1 MKSPSLDPAKT
12 HTRSHHVSLQMAARD
27 SPFLRA
33 NLNHFEDELEELLK
47 WVDGLIKAG
56 KGYAES
62 FLKMN
67 DYSLTLVSSF
77 ISHRRLSI
85 LGDTSVLDSF
95 AEALKTV
102 CSLNAQMADDFSD
115 NLVLPLQRYLREEI
129 KELREHRK
137 NHDRVTANYDAALL
151 RYSQLPKNKETSALH
166 EDSFVLF
173 EAKKAYIH
181 SNLNYADHVI
191 AFKNKMIYFFVQ
203 QLMLAMYTHMDYFEN
218 NFEVFLGMKTSMDA
232 LKVRIEERRR
242 ALPTQEEIL
251 SYKNALEEEALS
263 LARPKMADLSQNGS
277 KSRSDSPSLAPY
289 SKPVNGAVPSS
300 AATSSML
307 SQLPAS
313 AIPVYPT
320 EIEGY
325 LFKKNEK
332 KVWVRRYFLIK
343 KGSLFY
349 ANTYPNSKT
358 QRGAVLSTDAWTVAN
373 YSVRVDKT
381 EDRRC
386 VFEVYGA
393 KRSIKLQAES
403 DKEMMDWINVFEAA
417 RSAASK
423 SVSVLD
429 NFSALSSGGQSGL
442 KGNQLITTAASS
454 RAPSTRDATPEEDD
468 EDYDAVTKS
477 NFETEA
483 DEDAALEEAGE
494 VDDDAVEVTVE
505 DEGGE
510 DNLAENPIPFTDCP
524 IVYQDKGMEARN
536 KELHKLL
543 KSVPPTDYLIDSFGI
558 FLQRANLLQGKIYVT
573 QNRICFYS
581 NLMGIISVL
590 VIHLKD
596 VTSITRTKSGL
607 HKCINIETTK
617 APHQFK
623 TFLKDDEKTHFVI
636 SEAWKNATKTS
647 GRLTAQ
653 DLFDN
658 LTASEAKLD
667 EKDKTQQDGEDGS
680 SLAAAESLE
689 CGDGPASTEFDLP
702 EDTPPPSTNPS
713 CECPPADH
721 HEVKDQEFSL
731 NIPAKRAFE
740 LIFSNDRPET
750 NQLWSKLFASRNETN
765 VVSEAWVEPST
776 GTVLGDAPA
785 GAIASKSLNYIMP
798 MNNPMV
804 KLKEVGVESIFYLIK
819 RVEYFVY
826 VVEKRGCTPAAPYGD
841 NFTTITRYCITWTGK
856 NSCKISMYS
865 GVKFFKSPMVKGII
879 KQQAMGGSAGFS
891 ADFAKMIKS
900 EVNSA
905 LARENSSKSGGAGGN
920 AVEQEALAA
929 SDSGHAHDDSGVLSQ
944 VSESVL
950 PFGFSHSFFGQWGLV
965 GLLGLSIFL
974 NLYNA
979 FKSGPVTGG
988 NLISVSA
995 VESRCILAQH
1005 DSLDWRKE
1013 IAGTIKVGTFSEKSI
1028 LGYLKSHYP
1037 AWNVQNCNMSSVS
1050 PWLASMHHIAHFP
1063 PPPYHNESSKLAF
1076 QKLHAIQEA
1085 ANQARQEALQSLK
1098 WLDEVDRDIFWAG
1111 YWNWVADSVVA
1122 NENENKCKEIGSGAS
1137 KFIGGCARI
1146 RDPPFMDQLPGELL
1160 QEIAA
1165 WLDPH
1170 EIQVIGQLNRRC
1182 RHRCSIHALVAQPS
1196 FATRN
1201 LRVFAASKGATALK
1215 WLPMLKMKHLGVY
1228 YVAALFCMYGFRR
1241 GTLTFL
1247 AIGNEDG
1254 HRWFP
1259 GLTRSNLSRSD
1270 VMPDTFSP
1278 KLQGLVCQALP
1289 LSLQKVPPK
1298 ENACGFHDY
1307 ELVLFWAAFCG
1318 YEALIQ
1324 KCVASIVSNS
1334 FQFPTS
1340 QLVQT
1345 SVTAAFLFACSN
1357 NQRDSAHLLLESEKV
1372 DLRRWGKHAFAE
1384 AACVGSVGIVELLIS
1399 WRGELWL
1406 DVSRGE
1412 QRVSDTAFLWA
1423 SQNGHFDV
1431 VECILRSGV
1440 RVSEKILLQVKLL
1453 GSFKLNALLNKYC
1466 PLL

>member
-56 KGYAES
+56 KGYADS

-289 SKPVNGAVPSS
+289 SKQANGAVPSS

-442 KGNQLITTAASS
+442 KGNQLIATATSS
-454 RAPSTRDATPEEDD
+454 RAPSTRDATPEEDE

-524 IVYQDKGMEARN
+524 IVYQDKSMEARN

-543 KSVPPTDYLIDSFGI
+543 KSVPPADYLIDSFGI

-680 SLAAAESLE
+680 SLAAVESLE
-689 CGDGPASTEFDLP
+689 GGDGPGSTEFDLP

-713 CECPPADH
+713 CECPQADH
-721 HEVKDQEFSL
+721 HEVKDQELSL

-740 LIFSNDRPET
+740 LIFSNDRSET
-750 NQLWSKLFASRNETN
+750 KQLWSKLFTSRNETN

-776 GTVLGDAPA
+776 GTILGDAPA

-804 KLKEVGVESIFYLIK
+804 KLKEVGVESILYLIK

-856 NSCKISMYS
+856 NSCKICMYS

-920 AVEQEALAA
+920 AIEQEALAA

-979 FKSGPVTGG
+979 FKSGPVAGG

-995 VESRCILAQH
+995 VESRCVLAQH

-1037 AWNVQNCNMSSVS
+1037 AWNVQNCNMSSIS

-1085 ANQARQEALQSLK
+1085 ANQARLEALQSLK

-1122 NENENKCKEIGSGAS
+1122 NENESKCKEIGSGAS

-1146 RDPPFMDQLPGELL
+1146 RDVLL
-1160 QEIAA
+1160 EG
-1165 WLDPH
+1165 D
-1170 EIQVIGQLNRRC
+1170 
-1182 RHRCSIHALVAQPS
+1182 
-1196 FATRN
+1196 
-1201 LRVFAASKGATALK
+1201 
-1215 WLPMLKMKHLGVY
+1215 
-1228 YVAALFCMYGFRR
+1228 
-1241 GTLTFL
+1241 
-1247 AIGNEDG
+1247 
-1254 HRWFP
+1254 
-1259 GLTRSNLSRSD
+1259 
-1270 VMPDTFSP
+1270 
-1278 KLQGLVCQALP
+1278 
-1289 LSLQKVPPK
+1289 LQK
-1298 ENACGFHDY
+1298 
-1307 ELVLFWAAFCG
+1307 
-1318 YEALIQ
+1318 
-1324 KCVASIVSNS
+1324 
-1334 FQFPTS
+1334 
-1340 QLVQT
+1340 
-1345 SVTAAFLFACSN
+1345 
-1357 NQRDSAHLLLESEKV
+1357 
-1372 DLRRWGKHAFAE
+1372 
-1384 AACVGSVGIVELLIS
+1384 
-1399 WRGELWL
+1399 
-1406 DVSRGE
+1406 
-1412 QRVSDTAFLWA
+1412 
-1423 SQNGHFDV
+1423 
-1431 VECILRSGV
+1431 
-1440 RVSEKILLQVKLL
+1440 
-1453 GSFKLNALLNKYC
+1453 
-1466 PLL
+1466 